1 LCATRCSMRQRAPQS
16 PRGHQLQRL
25 RLRVCGPLQV
35 RAGIFPCL
43 AESAETIEG
52 RCVGARAP
60 SDGASCMQR
69 RAAAHDTP
77 PVGIAQASR
86 SRRSP
91 KTMLA
96 GAQVA
101 RWQSSCMD
109 ARDPT
114 DQQRS
119 WLLNKIRTDLAMR
132 GTKLNARVLIKNLQN
147 MHEESSHPRER
158 EEGWSLS
165 IRTGLACKAEDH
177 TRADTTTA

>member
-1 LCATRCSMRQRAPQS
+1 
-16 PRGHQLQRL
+16 
-25 RLRVCGPLQV
+25 
-35 RAGIFPCL
+35 
-43 AESAETIEG
+43 
-52 RCVGARAP
+52 
-60 SDGASCMQR
+60 
-69 RAAAHDTP
+69 
-77 PVGIAQASR
+77 
-86 SRRSP
+86 
-91 KTMLA
+91 MLA

-119 WLLNKIRTDLAMR
+119 WLLHKIRTDLAMR